1 MVTSN
6 FFVMLL
12 LSLLCFSVGRLT
24 GRMESS
30 IIMTRRLNSMMLA
43 LKKIE
48 TISSL
53 KGENLS
59 NISTEEL
66 VNRIQKQMELEDDK
80 QG

>member
-6 FFVMLL
+6 FFVMLF
-12 LSLLCFSVGRLT
+12 LSLLCFSLGRIA
-24 GRMESS
+24 GRIESS
-30 IIMTRRLNSMMLA
+30 LMMTNRLNSMMLA

-59 NISTEEL
+59 NLSTEEL
-66 VNRIQKQMELEDDK
+66 VSRIQKQMELDDEN
-80 QG
+80 G